1 MYERLILGKHRLA
14 RIYCNKEKVQK
25 EFVRRWK
32 ENDWRHSDDRDDLDF
47 WKQEKESFLNDLP
60 QHKGMFDGLDSDDDE
75 DNVEER

>member
-60 QHKGMFDGLDSDDDE
+60 HHKGMFDGLDSDDEE
-75 DNVEER
+75 DNDEER